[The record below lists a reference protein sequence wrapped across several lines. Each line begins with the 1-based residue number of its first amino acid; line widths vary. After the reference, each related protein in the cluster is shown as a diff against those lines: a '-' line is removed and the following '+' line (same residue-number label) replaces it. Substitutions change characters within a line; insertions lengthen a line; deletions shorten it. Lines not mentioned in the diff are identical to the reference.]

1 MALHLIRTPLTVLA
15 PLDDGRVDKAKEG
28 RALAPRHRLVV
39 PRVRRVVAEGH
50 EEGAPRRVAVLE
62 PRQQPVGLV
71 RLELVGEA
79 AVAVRRDVE
88 RVAPWREFRQWIIVE
103 LSVD

>member
-1 MALHLIRTPLTVLA
+1 M
-15 PLDDGRVDKAKEG
+15 G
-28 RALAPRHRLVV
+28 RAAIGVVVLVDAEEEHK
-39 PRVRRVVAEGH
+39 VAG
-50 EEGAPRRVAVLE
+50 VL
-62 PRQQPVGLV
+62 PVGDRTQLV
-71 RLELVGEA
+71 QVA